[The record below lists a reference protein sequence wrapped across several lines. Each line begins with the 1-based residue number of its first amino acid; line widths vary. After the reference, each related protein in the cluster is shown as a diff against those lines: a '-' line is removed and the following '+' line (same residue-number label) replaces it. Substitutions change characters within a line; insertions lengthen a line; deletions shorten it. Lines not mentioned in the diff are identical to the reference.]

1 MVDLFIWY
9 LIMEQ
14 LSQDLQIPTSP
25 NQITL
30 VDAISIDCIKTGS
43 SVRLNS
49 DLPRYMLR
57 KIMLL
62 DGSSRKLPNVDT
74 QVVSSKNAKS
84 TARSSWFKDDEEGE
98 SFHSMD
104 IFLYLFLKSAPTFS
118 QTIVTQLAKCQL
130 SLPLITHD
138 SDKDEV
144 TLNCFAFQTLFLN
157 RYVSGE
163 DTRCFSV
170 LEEPLPIISFI
181 RVGQCEHSQK
191 SEFLNFLLNVRHC
204 YFSTRN
210 SPGSTS
216 RRFLLNG
223 TVEVAWYIPK
233 YKENVNINHHFVI
246 LNLRGDATLY
256 SKQTSFIGEVS
267 TIVYVFVPISI
278 LTPKMSSQLEEY
290 HSKFKSKVIFLLYMT
305 TECDLTDIPN
315 ILSDENLTIRL
326 KKKNLSTD
334 STLIANSISNNLADK
349 KSYLTLSQCIEVASS
364 IGIRSDIELSYIE
377 TMQESVLSICKE
389 FPQTIDNL
397 SYPTPL
403 ADVKSNLLSLQGYF
417 RNWSESN
424 RELQLMGG
432 SIGNV
437 ESYGDNN
444 NPKKIQK
451 EIRSKQLRQLKK
463 PSYLLSGILDQCC
476 KLKTDEINLFFK
488 LLKDHLNEISRKFL
502 PLLYD
507 QYRQLLKNDS
517 KQEETKSKLSGAADC
532 ITRSSLGIEHIFRE
546 LGQVYEAYRLSND
559 ASLKFSVSSKL
570 NYDPTLLSKV
580 VARLIIQGHSLE
592 IVNGDDNHVPIT
604 WVPDVL
610 NKLSEIIGR
619 DKKIFVVS
627 VLGIQ
632 SSGKSTLLNAMF
644 GIDFPVSS
652 GRCTRG
658 VFLQVIPI
666 KQELTGQLGY
676 DYVFLL
682 DSEGLRAAELTGSLS
697 YRRDNEMA
705 TFIVGLADLSI
716 INIKGESNS
725 EVQDIL
731 QIAIIAF
738 IRMKVTYKK
747 PICIFVHQNVADI
760 QAKDN
765 LRIARN
771 KFIDTLNEMT
781 VCAAQQENK
790 ELQFSRFDDVIRF
803 NPEEDVLYFPGL
815 FEGDPPMTSVSSGYV
830 SKVQELREK
839 ILNPYQSI
847 RFQILKEWSH
857 KVLDIWNSVIKESFV
872 FSYRNILE
880 VNARVELDKS
890 MCSWYSNFIQDMIP
904 VKSDFISRL
913 YNVECKSLRSTLNE
927 IIQELN
933 TKVSETKPQ
942 SDKIIDH
949 FFILHEKKE
958 IFVQWKKNSEQ
969 FFIDCRKKEE
979 KRIRQDC
986 EAIFKVI
993 GQKQEIVEKFN
1004 TCRRQ
1009 IVSEVHDLFV
1019 KYKVASDAPD
1029 SVGDKVAFDAP
1040 GSVDTL
1046 FSEYWEKWR
1055 PQFHN
1060 SEFLELSDISSDMQ
1074 QVFLECSQLNQL
1086 DVFSSR
1092 QEYLFDNNIFK
1103 EVGRGDFDTIS
1114 RSISAAQDECSYCKI
1129 LDYHHKK
1136 ITWVKFKQFLHLGR
1150 QRSEAELDDTQ
1161 IKFTSIF
1168 TYQNETI
1175 DNFILNIHQDSNYD
1189 KSYFFM
1195 LIDKCVNLI
1204 SGYNELEK
1212 KVNARQSIILT
1223 NYYIFDF
1230 TFFQC
1235 CKAIQNFEDLQ
1246 ETFFEKSNLEKK
1258 LSELES
1264 TLKKI
1269 FHALCAGIQSE
1280 NLCATELATIT
1291 LNGMSEHLKDTVL
1304 QSLHKLFIEDPEHGT
1319 IYSSR
1324 PSLQLS
1330 VLKELAK
1337 KKDFNTYISFI
1348 NSPFT
1353 YIDNYILGNIREYS
1367 VKQSVVSNILAKIN
1381 QCTDNFRAKCSE
1393 ITKSAHSQDINT
1405 FKEWKL
1411 HYHKNIKQ
1419 SVRGVKLSDLDIL
1432 DVYTVENLK
1441 QFSDLFLQILNDS
1454 IKQFDWKDWIRRIFT
1469 NTELLAI
1476 KDNITNSLIG
1486 CKALCPFCKEPCQLS
1501 AGEHEHYC
1509 GTFHRPQ
1516 GISGWRN
1523 HSSNIIVSQECT
1535 TNILEKRTFLY
1546 EAKSYK
1552 YEDYRTVNDY
1562 FNSWKILGQD
1572 SIDSKY
1578 WQWVLCTFQ
1587 KEFVDYYKI
1596 LPNKTIGKRWSHLT
1610 KEEVIDDI
1618 ENLYHK
1624 NYFID
1629 TKN

>member
-1 MVDLFIWY
+1 
-9 LIMEQ
+9 MEQ
-14 LSQDLQIPTSP
+14 LSRDLQIPTSP
-25 NQITL
+25 NQFSL
-30 VDAISIDCIKTGS
+30 VDAISIDCMKTGS

-62 DGSSRKLPNVDT
+62 DCSSRELPTVDT

-84 TARSSWFKDDEEGE
+84 NTRSSMFEDDEEGE

-104 IFLYLFLKSAPTFS
+104 IFLFLFLKSAPIFS
-118 QTIVTQLAKCQL
+118 QTIITQLAKCQL

-144 TLNCFAFQTLFLN
+144 TLNCFAFQTLILN
-157 RYVSGE
+157 RYIGGE

-181 RVGQCEHSQK
+181 RVGQCKHSQK
-191 SEFLNFLLNVRHC
+191 SELLNLLLNVKHD

-210 SPGSTS
+210 SPGSIS

-223 TVEVAWYIPK
+223 TVEVAWYLRK
-233 YKENVNINHHFVI
+233 YKEDYINHDFVI

-290 HSKFKSKVIFLLYMT
+290 HSTFKSKVIFLLYMT
-305 TECDLTDIPN
+305 TKCDLTDLPN
-315 ILSDENLTIRL
+315 ILDDENLTIPL

-334 STLIANSISNNLADK
+334 SKLIANSISDNLSDK
-349 KSYLTLSQCIEVASS
+349 TRYLTLSQCIKVASS

-377 TMQESVLSICKE
+377 IMQKSVVSICKE
-389 FPQTIDNL
+389 FPQNIDN
-397 SYPTPL
+397 PTPL

-417 RNWSESN
+417 RNWSECN
-424 RELQLMGG
+424 RKLHLMGGG

-437 ESYGDNN
+437 KCSKD
-444 NPKKIQK
+444 NPKKKQK
-451 EIRSKQLRQLKK
+451 EIRSKQLHQLKK

-476 KLKTDEINLFFK
+476 KLNPDEINIFFL
-488 LLKDHLNEISRKFL
+488 LLKEHLNEISRKFL
-502 PLLYD
+502 PILYD

-517 KQEETKSKLSGAADC
+517 EREEAKSKLSKASDC

-546 LGQVYEAYRLSND
+546 LGQIYEAYRLSNER
-559 ASLKFSVSSKL
+559 SLRSSVSSKL
-570 NYDPTLLSKV
+570 KYDPTLLSKV

-592 IVNGDDNHVPIT
+592 IVNGDDNHVPLT

-610 NKLSEIIGR
+610 NELSEIIGR
-619 DKKIFVVS
+619 DKKLFVVS
-627 VLGIQ
+627 VLGVQ

-666 KQELTGQLGY
+666 EQKLQGQLGY
-676 DYVFLL
+676 DFLFL
-682 DSEGLRAAELTGSLS
+682 IDSEGLRAPELSGCLS
-697 YRRDNEMA
+697 HRRDNEMA
-705 TFIVGLADLSI
+705 TFIIGLADLSI
-716 INIKGESNS
+716 INIKGESHS
-725 EVQDIL
+725 EIQDIL

-747 PICIFVHQNVADI
+747 PKCIFVHQNVADI
-760 QAKDN
+760 QAKDL

-790 ELQFSRFDDVIRF
+790 ELHFSRFDDVIRF

-830 SKVQELREK
+830 SKAQELREK
-839 ILNPYQSI
+839 VLTSRQGV
-847 RFQILKEWSH
+847 RFQVLKEWSH

-890 MCSWYSNFIQDMIP
+890 MCSWHSRFIQDMIS
-904 VKSDFISRL
+904 VKSEFITKL
-913 YNVECKSLRSTLNE
+913 YNVECKFLRSTFQE

-933 TKVSETKPQ
+933 TKVSETKQQ

-949 FFILHEKKE
+949 FFIQHEKKE
-958 IFVQWKKNSEQ
+958 IFEQWKSKTEQ
-969 FFIDCRKKEE
+969 FFIDCRKNEE
-979 KRIRQDC
+979 KRIREDC
-986 EAIFKVI
+986 ETIFKVEK
-993 GQKQEIVEKFN
+993 QKREIERKFIL
-1004 TCRRQ
+1004 CRKQ

-1019 KYKVASDAPD
+1019 KFKDEVS
-1029 SVGDKVAFDAP
+1029 FDAP

-1046 FSEYWEKWR
+1046 FNEFWEKWR
-1055 PQFHN
+1055 PQFQN
-1060 SEFLELSDISSDMQ
+1060 SEFLELSDIASDMQ
-1074 QVFLECSQLNQL
+1074 QVFFECSQLNQL

-1092 QEYLFDNNIFK
+1092 QEYLFEKTVFK
-1103 EVGRGDFDTIS
+1103 KVGNGDFEAIS
-1114 RSISAAQDECSYCKI
+1114 RNISAAPTESDYYKI
-1129 LDYHHKK
+1129 LDYHQKN
-1136 ITWVKFKQFLHLGR
+1136 IIWVKFKRFLHLGR
-1150 QRSEAELDDTQ
+1150 HRSESELDHTQ

-1168 TYQNETI
+1168 TDQNTTI
-1175 DNFILNIHQDSNYD
+1175 DDFISNIHPDLNYD
-1189 KSYFFM
+1189 KNYFLL

-1204 SGYNELEK
+1204 SDYNEHEK
-1212 KVNARQSIILT
+1212 IVNARQSIILT

-1235 CKAIQNFEDLQ
+1235 CKAIEHFEHLQ
-1246 ETFFEKSNLEKK
+1246 ETFLEKNNLEEKF
-1258 LSELES
+1258 SGLEN
-1264 TLKKI
+1264 TLKGT
-1269 FHALCAGIQSE
+1269 FHNLCAGVLSE
-1280 NLCATELATIT
+1280 NMCATELVAIT
-1291 LNGMSEHLKDTVL
+1291 LNGMREHLKDTVL
-1304 QSLHKLFIEDPEHGT
+1304 QSLHKLFKEDPEHGT

-1337 KKDFNTYISFI
+1337 KQDFRAYISFI

-1367 VKQSVVSNILAKIN
+1367 VKQSVVSNILANIN
-1381 QCTDNFRAKCSE
+1381 QCTDNFRVRCAE
-1393 ITKSAHSQDINT
+1393 MINSAHTQGIDT

-1411 HYHKNIKQ
+1411 HYHKNVNQ

-1441 QFSDLFLQILNDS
+1441 QFSDFFLQILDDS
-1454 IKQFDWKDWIRRIFT
+1454 IKQFDWKDWIRKIFT

-1476 KDNITNSLIG
+1476 KENITNSLIG
-1486 CKALCPFCKEPCQLS
+1486 CKALCPFCREPCQLS

-1509 GTFHRPQ
+1509 GTFHRPK
-1516 GISGWRN
+1516 GINGWRYID
-1523 HSSNIIVSQECT
+1523 SDIIVSEECT
-1535 TNILEKRTFLY
+1535 TSILQKMIFRY
-1546 EAKSYK
+1546 EGKMYK

-1587 KEFVDYYKI
+1587 KEFVNYYKI
-1596 LPNKTIGKRWSHLT
+1596 LPNKTIDERWSHLT

-1618 ENLYHK
+1618 ENLYRES
-1624 NYFID
+1624 YFIE
-1629 TKN
+1629 T

>member
-1 MVDLFIWY
+1 M
-9 LIMEQ
+9 
-14 LSQDLQIPTSP
+14 
-25 NQITL
+25 
-30 VDAISIDCIKTGS
+30 
-43 SVRLNS
+43 
-49 DLPRYMLR
+49 
-57 KIMLL
+57 
-62 DGSSRKLPNVDT
+62 
-74 QVVSSKNAKS
+74 
-84 TARSSWFKDDEEGE
+84 
-98 SFHSMD
+98 
-104 IFLYLFLKSAPTFS
+104 
-118 QTIVTQLAKCQL
+118 
-130 SLPLITHD
+130 
-138 SDKDEV
+138 
-144 TLNCFAFQTLFLN
+144 N
-157 RYVSGE
+157 RYIGGE

-181 RVGQCEHSQK
+181 KVGESANCEK
-191 SEFLNFLLNVRHC
+191 SELLNLLLNVKHD

-223 TVEVAWYIPK
+223 TVEVAWYLRK
-233 YKENVNINHHFVI
+233 YKEDDINHDFVM
-246 LNLRGDATLY
+246 LNVRGDATLY
-256 SKQTSFIGEVS
+256 SKQSLFIGEVS
-267 TIVYVFVPISI
+267 TIVYVFVHLPITDEMI
-278 LTPKMSSQLEEY
+278 LQLKKY
-290 HSKFKSKVIFLLYMT
+290 HINFKSKVIFLVYRT
-305 TECDLTDIPN
+305 TKIKVKDLPN
-315 ILSDENLTIRL
+315 ILKDKDITIGLNKVNHGDASLR
-326 KKKNLSTD
+326 
-334 STLIANSISNNLADK
+334 IAESISDTLANMEN
-349 KSYLTLSQCIEVASS
+349 YTAISQYIEVAKNN
-364 IGIRSDIELSYIE
+364 GIKIDIEKSNIE
-377 TMQESVLSICKE
+377 TVQQSVFSVCKE
-389 FPQTIDNL
+389 FPSVIDGP
-397 SYPTPL
+397 SPFV
-403 ADVKSNLLSLQGYF
+403 DVKSNLLPLQGYF
-417 RNWSESN
+417 KTWSECN
-424 RELQLMGG
+424 RELHLMG
-432 SIGNV
+432 SCFFGNV
-437 ESYGDNN
+437 DNSSY
-444 NPKKIQK
+444 NPKKKQK
-451 EIRSKQLRQLKK
+451 QIRSEQLQKVCE
-463 PSYLLSGILDQCC
+463 PSFLLSRILDQCC
-476 KLKTDEINLFFK
+476 NLKPDKINMFFE
-488 LLKDHLNEISRKFL
+488 LLKGHLNEISRRFL
-502 PLLYD
+502 PTLFK
-507 QYRQLLKNDS
+507 QYKQLVTSNLTIT
-517 KQEETKSKLSGAADC
+517 EEVNNSLTEIVDR

-546 LGQVYEAYRLSND
+546 LGQVYEAFRLSD
-559 ASLKFSVSSKL
+559 ERSLKSSVSSKL
-570 NYDPTLLSKV
+570 KYDPTLLSKV

-627 VLGIQ
+627 VLGVQ

-644 GIDFPVSS
+644 GLNFPVSS

-666 KQELTGQLGY
+666 KQELKGQLGY

-705 TFIVGLADLSI
+705 TFIIGLADLSI
-716 INIKGESNS
+716 INIKGESHS

-738 IRMKVTYKK
+738 IRMKITYKK
-747 PICIFVHQNVADI
+747 PKCIFVHQNTGDI
-760 QAKDN
+760 LVKDN
-765 LRIARN
+765 LMIARN
-771 KFIDTLNEMT
+771 NLIRTLDEMT

-790 ELQFSRFDDVIRF
+790 EFQFTRFDDVLEF

-839 ILNPYQSI
+839 VLTSCQGVQ
-847 RFQILKEWSH
+847 FQVLKEWSQ

-890 MCSWYSNFIQDMIP
+890 LCSWYSKFIQDMIS
-904 VKSDFISRL
+904 VKSEFITKL
-913 YNVECKSLRSTLNE
+913 YNVECDSLRSTLQE
-927 IIQELN
+927 IIQELD
-933 TKVSETKPQ
+933 TKVTETKQQ

-949 FFILHEKKE
+949 FFIKHERKE
-958 IFVQWKKNSEQ
+958 IFEQWKSKTAQ

-993 GQKQEIVEKFN
+993 GQKQGMVEKFN

-1019 KYKVASDAPD
+1019 KYKVAFDAPD

-1060 SEFLELSDISSDMQ
+1060 SEFLEYSDISSDMQ
-1074 QVFLECSQLNQL
+1074 QVFLECSRLKQLN
-1086 DVFSSR
+1086 VSSSR

-1114 RSISAAQDECSYCKI
+1114 RSISAAQAECSYYKI

-1136 ITWVKFKQFLHLGR
+1136 ITWVKFKRFLHLSR
-1150 QRSEAELDDTQ
+1150 HRSETELDHTQ

-1168 TYQNETI
+1168 TDQNDSI
-1175 DNFILNIHQDSNYD
+1175 DDFLSNIPQDSNYD
-1189 KSYFFM
+1189 KCYFFM

-1204 SGYNELEK
+1204 TDYNELEK

-1246 ETFFEKSNLEKK
+1246 ETFLEKSNLEKK

-1264 TLKKI
+1264 ELKEI

-1291 LNGMSEHLKDTVL
+1291 LNGMREHLKDTVL
-1304 QSLHKLFIEDPEHGT
+1304 QSLHKLFIEDSEHGT

-1381 QCTDNFRAKCSE
+1381 QCTDNFRAKCAE

-1411 HYHKNIKQ
+1411 HYHTNINQ

-1441 QFSDLFLQILNDS
+1441 QFSDLFLQILDDS
-1454 IKQFDWKDWIRRIFT
+1454 IKQFDWKDWIRKFFT
-1469 NTELLAI
+1469 NTKLLTI
-1476 KDNITNSLIG
+1476 KENITDSLIG

-1509 GTFHRPQ
+1509 GTFHRPK
-1516 GISGWRN
+1516 GINGWRK
-1523 HSSNIIVSQECT
+1523 SDSNKIVYRECT
-1535 TNILEKRTFLY
+1535 TCILQKRKFLY
-1546 EAKSYK
+1546 EAKSYN

-1596 LPNKTIGKRWSHLT
+1596 LPNKTIDERWSHLT

-1618 ENLYHK
+1618 ENLYRES
-1624 NYFID
+1624 YFIE
-1629 TKN
+1629 T